1 MPYRAS
7 AQFQRLEVT
16 SDNWISQVGQE
27 AVRVVTIIESSPIWI
42 IDKAFRIGTPM
53 RKADWTRRLAAR
65 WGEQHAQMAL
75 MDQAKGR

>member
-1 MPYRAS
+1 
-7 AQFQRLEVT
+7 
-16 SDNWISQVGQE
+16 
-27 AVRVVTIIESSPIWI
+27 
-42 IDKAFRIGTPM
+42 M

>member
-27 AVRVVTIIESSPIWI
+27 AVRVVTIIESSPIRI
-42 IDKAFRIGTPM
+42 IDSWRRYRSLGEESSVPLLMMGNGTVLPPAKSDVDSAF
-53 RKADWTRRLAAR
+53 
-65 WGEQHAQMAL
+65 
-75 MDQAKGR
+75 